1 MKLSSQT
8 IFFTGWS
15 VLLRPYCKFL
25 GRELGETH
33 SLLSTL
39 KPPHVR
45 KIIYT
50 TNLLAGFKRQ
60 LRKVT
65 QNRSVFPNDQA
76 RQKLL

>member
-1 MKLSSQT
+1 MEPK
-8 IFFTGWS
+8 I
-15 VLLRPYCKFL
+15 RPYCKFL
-25 GRELGETH
+25 GRELGPPH

-60 LRKVT
+60 LRKVAK
-65 QNRSVFPNDQA
+65 NRSVFLSDRA
-76 RQKLL
+76 LQKLL